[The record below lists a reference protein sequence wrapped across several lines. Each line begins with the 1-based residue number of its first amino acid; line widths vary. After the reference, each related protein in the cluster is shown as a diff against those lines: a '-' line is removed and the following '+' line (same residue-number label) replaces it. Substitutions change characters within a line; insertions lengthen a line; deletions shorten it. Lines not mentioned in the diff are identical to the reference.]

1 MPIPEKTLYVA
12 DRRAWRA
19 WLAENYD
26 KEKEVW
32 LIFPKKA
39 SGKPRIPYNDA
50 VEEALC
56 FGWIDSRVKRIDE
69 YSYAQRF
76 SPRKPNSKYSQ
87 ANKERLRE
95 LVRLGKVLPSVQA
108 TLGDALTEEF
118 SVPADILEAVKANK
132 AAWENFQN
140 FSPEYK
146 RIRIAFIEG
155 ARSRPAEFK
164 KRLRYFIE
172 MTEKNKQFGFGG
184 IEKYY

>member
-1 MPIPEKTLYVA
+1 MPITGKTLYVSN
-12 DRRAWRA
+12 RNAWRN
-19 WLAENYD
+19 WLAENYS

-56 FGWIDSRVKRIDE
+56 FGWIDSRVKRIDD
-69 YSYAQRF
+69 SAYAQRF
-76 SPRKPNSKYSQ
+76 SPRNPKSKYSQ
-87 ANKERLRE
+87 ANIERLRE

-108 TLGDALTEEF
+108 TLSDILNEEF
-118 SVPADILEAVKANK
+118 VVPEDILEAIKANK
-132 AAWENFQN
+132 VAWENFQK

-146 RIRIAFIEG
+146 RIRVAFIEG
-155 ARSRPAEFK
+155 ARNRPAEFH